1 MYVCLD
7 RDGWVCAH
15 ENVEVQGLSK
25 RISDPIEL
33 EFQVAVSCQLWMLR
47 MGLRPSPKAA
57 QDMFL
62 TLSLLSSLQD
72 II

>member
-1 MYVCLD
+1 MCLD

-15 ENVEVQGLSK
+15 ENAEVQGVYKSV
-25 RISDPIEL
+25 SDPLEL
-33 EFQVAVSCQLWMLR
+33 EFQMAVSCLLWLLG

-57 QDMFL
+57 QDVFL

-72 II
+72 FI